1 MTELGLQLRVETHP
15 PGGISLEL
23 LFLSSC
29 RGPPD
34 NQIPL
39 LQEVRWW
46 SALSR
51 VGVEDVVGTESN
63 ARGSVRPTTTGILH
77 DKVEGLL
84 SLDHF
89 K

>member
-15 PGGISLEL
+15 PGGIWLEL

-29 RGPPD
+29 HGPPD

-46 SALSR
+46 STLSR
-51 VGVEDVVGTESN
+51 VGVEGVWEQRVMQEAASDLPPLAYSMT
-63 ARGSVRPTTTGILH
+63 R
-77 DKVEGLL
+77 
-84 SLDHF
+84 
-89 K
+89 